1 MMPENENQWPGHPC
15 ASDIQ
20 HPTRTGKSEPGKY
33 NRTIV
38 PSVGP
43 VLIGR
48 QSSIRHVTALN
59 VGIFS
64 ISPANSFLAASR
76 S

>member
-1 MMPENENQWPGHPC
+1 MIRSMRLRHP
-15 ASDIQ
+15 APDA
-20 HPTRTGKSEPGKY
+20 TGKSEPGRY

-38 PSVGP
+38 RSLGP

-48 QSSIRHVTALN
+48 HSSIHHATALN
-59 VGIFS
+59 DGIFS

>member
-15 ASDIQ
+15 ASLIQ

-33 NRTIV
+33 NSTIV